1 MKLVKCPICG
11 ESYSDSY
18 KACPFCAESGPYEGT
33 VKRRKAKGRRV
44 EKRRGPN
51 ILGPAL
57 IVGLLL
63 LAALLIYTYFGDQIR
78 ERIHGN
84 ETPEDEVQVSVEP
97 SSVELATGEIRLLT
111 ASGAEKF
118 VWSSSD
124 ETVATVDAEGN
135 VTAIA
140 EGTATITVKDAA
152 EDRSAQC
159 QVTVKNGD
167 TPDEP
172 NNNDDPNNNEEPGNN
187 DGPNNNEE
195 PGSNDGP
202 NNGESGSD
210 TPVAPD
216 TKLAIAARW
225 NGKALPTVTIDGETI
240 ADMTLR
246 SGSTSLYVSGTDST
260 VTWASDTAAV
270 KVDQN
275 GLVTRV
281 SRGTA
286 IITATVDG
294 QTLKCRV
301 LG

>member
-57 IVGLLL
+57 IVVLLL

-84 ETPEDEVQVSVEP
+84 ETPDDEVQVSVEP

-135 VTAIA
+135 VTAVA

-152 EDRSAQC
+152 EEHSAQC
-159 QVTVKNGD
+159 QVTVRNGD
-167 TPDEP
+167 TPDDPNNNEGPGNNDDPNNDEP
-172 NNNDDPNNNEEPGNN
+172 NNNDEPGN
-187 DGPNNNEE
+187 
-195 PGSNDGP
+195 
-202 NNGESGSD
+202 D

-225 NGKALPTVTIDGETI
+225 NGKALPTITIDGETV

-246 SGSTSLYVSGTDST
+246 TGSTTLFVSGTNST

-270 KVDQN
+270 KVDEN